1 MEGRAGPPQQPTP
14 PAAPAEPA
22 GARPNLT
29 VPQQLAFGAFVLY
42 AALALFA
49 DVAAAEVKEMG
60 ELTMFLIAAL
70 LPSDALIRYG
80 RNLLFQTVED
90 ADAAAR
96 DTPATTLAQMLAFG
110 TYAIVLLLTL
120 FPGVNALE
128 FENVN
133 ESARVLII
141 ALLPSDAAIRFG
153 RAMFFRASGTP
164 RPNAAQL
171 RKI

>member
-1 MEGRAGPPQQPTP
+1 MEGGAAPPQQTP
-14 PAAPAEPA
+14 PPAPVERA
-22 GARPNLT
+22 GARPDLT
-29 VPQQLAFGAFVLY
+29 APQQLAFGAFVLY

-49 DVAAAEVKEMG
+49 DVEPAEIKELG

-80 RNLLFQTVED
+80 RNLLFQAVDD
-90 ADAAAR
+90 AEAAAKYA
-96 DTPATTLAQMLAFG
+96 PATTLAQMLAFG
-110 TYAIVLLLTL
+110 TYAIVLVLTL

-141 ALLPSDAAIRFG
+141 ALLPSDAGIRFG
-153 RAMFFRASGTP
+153 RAMFFRAGGTP
-164 RPNAAQL
+164 QPSAAQL